1 MNLTRTQKEH
11 LRFLC
16 ADAMNRLDWAE
27 ELAEA
32 QIPDTP
38 ELWEYLRAI
47 ERRINK
53 ALGEP
58 SPTLH

>member
-1 MNLTRTQKEH
+1 MSLTNTQKEH
-11 LRFLC
+11 LRWLC
-16 ADAMNRLDWAE
+16 AQAVNSLDWAE

-47 ERRINK
+47 ERRISK

-58 SPTLH
+58 SPTLY